1 MLATAIPWERCW
13 IGCKVRTLL
22 EDTVGAM
29 LDRLRSQWCIQGDTE
44 AEVDRMNGNTLAA
57 LVVERAELDRDT
69 VAAAGREGSGWDGWK
84 HGGAAGGASRDTVH
98 GAAGRERGRWDGRE
112 HGGSAGSGESGAG

>member
-29 LDRLRSQWCIQGDTE
+29 LDRLRSQCIQGDTE
-44 AEVDRMNGNTLAA
+44 AEVDGMNGNTLAA
-57 LVVERAELDRDT
+57 LVVGRAELDRDT
-69 VAAAGREGSGWDGWK
+69 VNS
-84 HGGAAGGASRDTVH
+84 
-98 GAAGRERGRWDGRE
+98 AAGRERGGWDERE